1 VRLPLLLLAT
11 LACTEEPPTAHD
23 DRGKEP
29 DLVWEMPS
37 EGQQATPLRVGQFV
51 LGDGEDGCVDCNPL
65 DQAVV
70 VVAGKLWRL
79 EVDNGNG
86 DRVVSVTR
94 DDSLGARPLIV
105 ESLLLGEYQVPEGA
119 DRLGLVRIP

>member
-23 DRGKEP
+23 DRGKGP
-29 DLVWEMPS
+29 DLIWELPS
-37 EGQQATPLRVGQFV
+37 EDPLAPPPLVGQFV
-51 LGDGEDGCVDCNPL
+51 LGDGEDGCVSCNPL

-70 VVAGKLWRL
+70 VVAGQLWRL
-79 EVDNGNG
+79 EVNNGS
-86 DRVVSVTR
+86 DEVVSVTR
-94 DDSLGARPLIV
+94 DDSLGDRPLIV
-105 ESLLLGEYQVPEGA
+105 ESSLLGEYQVPEDA

>member
-1 VRLPLLLLAT
+1 
-11 LACTEEPPTAHD
+11 
-23 DRGKEP
+23 
-29 DLVWEMPS
+29 MPS
-37 EGQQATPLRVGQFV
+37 ESQQATPLRVGQFV

-79 EVDNGNG
+79 EVNNGA
-86 DRVVSVTR
+86 DEVVSVTR
-94 DDSLGARPLIV
+94 DDSLGDRPLIV
-105 ESLLLGEYQVPEGA
+105 ESVLLGEYQVPEDA